1 MALTTG
7 LIIGLVIAGVVII
20 GLSIFACS
28 VCNSLSGAFN
38 M

>member
-20 GLSIFACS
+20 GLSIFACK
-28 VCNSLSGAFN
+28 VCGSLNGAFN

>member
-1 MALTTG
+1 MGLG
-7 LIIGLVIAGVVII
+7 LIIGLTIAGVIII
-20 GLSIFACS
+20 GLTIFACN